1 MVLFECIIEALP
13 LILFFG
19 FMGGIGL
26 YLSHI
31 NKTDRKQKEG
41 D

>member
-1 MVLFECIIEALP
+1 MIILECIIEALP

-19 FMGGIGL
+19 FIGGVGL
-26 YLSHI
+26 YFSHI
-31 NKTDRKQKEG
+31 NKTDKKQKEG